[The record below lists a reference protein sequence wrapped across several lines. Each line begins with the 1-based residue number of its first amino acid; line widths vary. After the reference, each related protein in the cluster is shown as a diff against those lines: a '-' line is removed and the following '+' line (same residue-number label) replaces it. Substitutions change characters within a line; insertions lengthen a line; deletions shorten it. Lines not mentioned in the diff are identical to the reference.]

1 MSLPVANFYDDI
13 FNSIIG
19 NSPWEE
25 NFTNKIITS
34 FRCEKT
40 KSLLKDCKNICLNYV
55 VQNLNSVHML
65 GMLHFSDGNL
75 VLRTA
80 MRMHY
85 IFNRIDQLPPP
96 PGCLS
101 TINNFEVP
109 IFKLFGYKD
118 KDEFFKTCLS
128 IRRINL
134 PLDCTRIICS
144 YLTPNV
150 DNLMLVPDA
159 CNHNSDL
166 TLAHIIRNYQVWHA
180 NDDTLCSTRLDRRLA
195 IDSFLEYSKITLT
208 GSYLGSYG
216 GFSIYNTHGNCGSNV
231 ERLNPEIHKEN
242 QYESDSVSDS
252 ESDDNY
258 YYIQNQNMNLILNL
272 CMIVVMIILTIGVIL
287 ILMIINKFINF
298 NEIFIFYIKGIKIFI
313 SVFL

>member
-1 MSLPVANFYDDI
+1 MSI
-13 FNSIIG
+13 
-19 NSPWEE
+19 
-25 NFTNKIITS
+25 
-34 FRCEKT
+34 
-40 KSLLKDCKNICLNYV
+40 
-55 VQNLNSVHML
+55 
-65 GMLHFSDGNL
+65 GMLHFSDGNM
-75 VLRTA
+75 VLRTV
-80 MRMHY
+80 MIMY
-85 IFNRIDQLPPP
+85 SIFDRIDQLPPT

-101 TINNFEVP
+101 TINKFEVP

-118 KDEFFKTCLS
+118 KDEFFETCLS
-128 IRRINL
+128 IHRINL

-180 NDDTLCSTRLDRRLA
+180 NDDTLCSTRLDQRLA
-195 IDSFLEYSKITLT
+195 IDRRMEYSKITST

-216 GFSIYNTHGNCGSNV
+216 GFSIYNTHGNCGFNV
-231 ERLNPEIHKEN
+231 ERLDPEIHKEN
-242 QYESDSVSDS
+242 LYESDSVSDS
-252 ESDDNY
+252 ESDSVSDSESVDNY
-258 YYIQNQNMNLILNL
+258 YHIQNLNGNFIINYGNFIIKNYGNFIINYGNFIINL
-272 CMIVVMIILTIGVIL
+272 CLIVVMIILIIGVIL

-298 NEIFIFYIKGIKIFI
+298 NEIFIFYITGIKIYYI